1 MSNQTTSTPSLS
13 HSGPVVDHYGA
24 CAGGMSVLITSV
36 DEVEYK
42 KVCAL
47 LWQHTELTGWYLITV
62 DGVKNKAGKFIW
74 IFRRYDEEQPHK
86 PKD

>member
-1 MSNQTTSTPSLS
+1 MLNQTTSTPSPS
-13 HSGPVVDHYGA
+13 PSGPVVDHYGA

-47 LWQHTELTGWYLITV
+47 LWQHTELTGWHLTTD
-62 DGVKNKAGKFIW
+62 DGKKNSVGKFIW
-74 IFRRYDEEQPHK
+74 IFRRYD
-86 PKD
+86 DGR